1 MSPGKPPSA
10 YRPDLRPML
19 ILVGVLAVVVVG
31 WIILSPRILPSASG
45 DATAALAGS
54 WTLHPDDPG
63 STTLALESGSYRLDG
78 AVEFH
83 GGGTAA
89 YRDGRL
95 TLSADPACPGVVGQY
110 AVMLGDVK
118 RYGLLDQF
126 RAQSM
131 TLQAIDDSC
140 AGGMRTDTL
149 VASAWILRRS
159 ARADVHGVCDPPTT
173 EAGVSGHW
181 PEPTGC

>member
-19 ILVGVLAVVVVG
+19 ILIGMLVVVVAG
-31 WIILSPRILPSASG
+31 WIILSPRILPSPSG

-63 STTLALESGSYRLDG
+63 STTLALESNRYRLEG

-83 GGGTAA
+83 GSGAAA
-89 YRDGRL
+89 YGNGRL

-110 AVMLGDVK
+110 AVRLGDVK

-131 TLQAIDDSC
+131 TLQAIEDSC
-140 AGGMRTDTL
+140 SDGMRAGTL
-149 VASAWILRRS
+149 VAGTWILRRS
-159 ARADVHGVCDPPTT
+159 GRADVHGVCDPPTT
-173 EAGVSGHW
+173 EAGVTGHW